1 MSSIPSHGRRRGLRR
16 PLAATAT
23 AAALGLGA
31 GLAVLSGAAIAG
43 YNIWTGEYT
52 FTKQELQRAVEG
64 RFPAT
69 LRYAQ
74 VLDVRLTR
82 PRLTLDAAGNRITT
96 QVDAQ
101 LTNSLLPAPPINGT
115 LALNSGLRYDPV
127 KRAVLL
133 DNPTVEQVHV
143 DGVPGQYSAQLNA
156 VGNLVAQELLKDY
169 PLHTFKPE
177 ELQVNGKQVE
187 PGAITVTEDGIAVK
201 IDTK

>member
-1 MSSIPSHGRRRGLRR
+1 MTSIFSHGHARGIRR
-16 PLAATAT
+16 PLAATALGV
-23 AAALGLGA
+23 ALVGLGL
-31 GLAVLSGAAIAG
+31 LSGAAIAG

-52 FTKQELQRAVEG
+52 FTKQELQRAVES

-82 PRLTLDAAGNRITT
+82 PRLTLDAAGNRVTT

-101 LTNSLLPAPPINGT
+101 LTNSLLPAPPVNGT

-133 DNPTVEQVHV
+133 DNPTVEQVQV
-143 DGVPGQYSAQLNA
+143 EGVPGQYSAQLNA

-177 ELQVNGKQVE
+177 ELQVNGKHVE